1 METRSIWTKEAAVL
15 LRAALKRKYP
25 RVKFSVRF
33 ESYSMGS
40 HINVSWTD
48 GPTQRAVEAFA
59 APYSGSRFESMDD
72 STYSVYSW
80 LLPDGTATHA
90 ERGARGSAMP
100 PGPTGAELVSFH
112 GSLPSCNREL
122 SPQYVARCSVAWDG
136 LSAAE
141 RCALLNAD
149 RFPRWE
155 GQSAGYKLA
164 WFFDADQI
172 MAPMR
177 KAA

>member
-1 METRSIWTKEAAVL
+1 METRSIWTKEAAAL

-25 RVKFSVRF
+25 SIKFSVRF

-72 STYSVYSW
+72 STYYVRSW
-80 LLPDGTATHA
+80 LMPDGTATHA
-90 ERGARGSAMP
+90 ERGQL
-100 PGPTGAELVSFH
+100 PGPAGAELVSFH
-112 GSLPSCNREL
+112 GSLPSCNRTL
-122 SPQYVARCSVAWDG
+122 SPEYVARCSVAWDG

-141 RCALLNAD
+141 HCALLNAP

-155 GQSAGYKLA
+155 GQSPGYKLA
-164 WFFDADQI
+164 WFFDVDQI

-177 KAA
+177 RAA